1 MSKERVKDRK
11 REGEREKERIKQITW
26 AKIRDT
32 TSTLAPSLRPT
43 EIFYQRARFPEQR
56 FWENWLDEKHALRI
70 SRPICG
76 TPQNW
81 KIRAAVRVRA
91 FIAITMARRHATIR
105 VADQRAESSRRRGSP
120 PLPPTLSTTCA
131 FSLWSHE
138 TDRTVTQGSCHSAS
152 CSPLLSSSRPNPL
165 FQPPTLKHN
174 RVLSATVC
182 PSVRAFSLALA
193 RLISSSSSRG
203 GEQCVTSTP

>member
-1 MSKERVKDRK
+1 MPCALSLVVLESRKPFMSNERVKDRK

-32 TSTLAPSLRPT
+32 TSTPAPPSVRPKFS
-43 EIFYQRARFPEQR
+43 ISGRFPEQR

-91 FIAITMARRHATIR
+91 FIATTMVRRHATIR

-120 PLPPTLSTTCA
+120 PLSPRCCQRRVRFRCGVTKLTAQLRKVHATLPLVRPFSPPPVPTL
-131 FSLWSHE
+131 
-138 TDRTVTQGSCHSAS
+138 
-152 CSPLLSSSRPNPL
+152 CSNH
-165 FQPPTLKHN
+165 QP
-174 RVLSATVC
+174 
-182 PSVRAFSLALA
+182 
-193 RLISSSSSRG
+193 
-203 GEQCVTSTP
+203 